1 MKKMVRYV
9 TILILFLCL
18 WSLTPHGSCDFHPE
32 YTVEPV
38 TPDMDTGT
46 PLETVPVDFW
56 DLPPGMMLIALALSV
71 SSFIGF
77 PVELFFFIKVYTFLG
92 YRKIAQVTILY
103 NKARN
108 RIYSCIRDNPGI
120 SYNALVRMTGIKR
133 GTLRYH
139 LIMLKIGGKI
149 TIPESSG
156 NPRYFENSGI
166 YSGLEKT
173 VLKYLRNKAD
183 GRILRLLMEN
193 SEVTRKE
200 IGKELGLSV
209 STVSWRMKRLGDEKL
224 IWIQKAGKNMHYGIH
239 PDVRHYLEK
248 YLIPNCEAVQVNPLE
263 QVPDSGQ

>member
-1 MKKMVRYV
+1 
-9 TILILFLCL
+9 
-18 WSLTPHGSCDFHPE
+18 
-32 YTVEPV
+32 
-38 TPDMDTGT
+38 
-46 PLETVPVDFW
+46 
-56 DLPPGMMLIALALSV
+56 
-71 SSFIGF
+71 
-77 PVELFFFIKVYTFLG
+77 
-92 YRKIAQVTILY
+92 
-103 NKARN
+103 
-108 RIYSCIRDNPGI
+108 
-120 SYNALVRMTGIKR
+120 
-133 GTLRYH
+133 
-139 LIMLKIGGKI
+139 MLKIGGKI

>member
-1 MKKMVRYV
+1 MKKMIRYV
-9 TILILFLCL
+9 TILILFLCS
-18 WSLTPHGSCDFHPE
+18 WSLVPLGSFDFHPG

-77 PVELFFFIKVYTFLG
+77 PVELFIFFRLYAFLG
-92 YRKIAQVTILY
+92 YHRISKATILS
-103 NKARN
+103 NEARS

-120 SYNALVRMTGIKR
+120 YYNALVRMTGIKR

-139 LIMLKIGGKI
+139 LMILKMTGKI
-149 TIPESSG
+149 TILESLG

-166 YSGLEKT
+166 YSGPEKI
-173 VLKYLRNKAD
+173 VLKYLRNKTD

-224 IWIQKAGKNMHYGIH
+224 IWIQKAGKNMRYEIH
-239 PDVRHYLEK
+239 PDVRYYLEK
-248 YLIPNCEAVQVNPLE
+248 YIIPNREVVQVNPLE
-263 QVPDSGQ
+263 QVPDSA